1 MAKPSGLAAHV
12 PAAKRYVRVLD
23 RVTTP
28 VAALLDEGLLTEAA
42 TELGLM
48 IEGRFL
54 GGGPNEL
61 ASIIDFA
68 MHELR
73 RDGLTVIERAL
84 FIQPPLHGTPDD
96 LVVRGMVGARFSV
109 FLADG
114 IDATIGMHL
123 YDMLGGPPR
132 FLYDA
137 SFGQPAFLGQRFAG
151 RVLTI
156 GEISLPIGIFLPL
169 DQVAADDILDELL
182 ASFPDREIDDLHDLP
197 PEDRADVTAIIMVAA
212 LEATLWFAERLLRE
226 GGTDPRF
233 DPPDGDGFIE
243 PVPLALPMRKPPS
256 GNPKKIKKR
265 RR

>member
-1 MAKPSGLAAHV
+1 MAKPSSHAANV
-12 PAAKRYVRVLD
+12 PTAKRYARVLD
-23 RVTTP
+23 RVTP
-28 VAALLDEGLLTEAA
+28 PIAALLDESLLNEAA

-61 ASIIDFA
+61 ASVIDFA

-73 RDGLTVIERAL
+73 RDGQTVIERAL
-84 FIQPPLHGTPDD
+84 FIQPPLAGSPDD

-109 FLADG
+109 FLVTG
-114 IDATIGMHL
+114 IDAGIGMRL

-132 FLYDA
+132 FLCDA
-137 SFGQPAFLGQRFAG
+137 SFAQPAFLGQRFAG
-151 RVLTI
+151 RIMTI

-169 DQVAADDILDELL
+169 DQRAADDILNDLL
-182 ASFPDREIDDLHDLP
+182 DSFPDREIDGLHDLP
-197 PEDRADVTAIIMVAA
+197 LADQADVTAIIMVAA
-212 LEATLWFAERLLRE
+212 LEATLWLAERLLRE
-226 GGTDPRF
+226 GGTVPRF

-243 PVPLALPMRKPPS
+243 PVPLALPVREPTK
-256 GNPKKIKKR
+256 GNPKKKKR

>member
-1 MAKPSGLAAHV
+1 MAKPSGHAAHV
-12 PAAKRYVRVLD
+12 PAAKRYVRMLD
-23 RVTTP
+23 RVTPP
-28 VAALLDEGLLTEAA
+28 VAALLDESLLNEAA
-42 TELGLM
+42 AELGLM

-73 RDGLTVIERAL
+73 RDGQTVIERSLDAK
-84 FIQPPLHGTPDD
+84 PPLPGSPDD
-96 LVVRGMVGARFSV
+96 LVLRGMVGSRFSV

-137 SFGQPAFLGQRFAG
+137 SFGQRAFLGQRFAG

-169 DQVAADDILDELL
+169 DQVAANDILDELL
-182 ASFPDREIDDLHDLP
+182 DSFPDREIDDLHDLP
-197 PEDRADVTAIIMVAA
+197 PDDRADVTAIIMVAA
-212 LEATLWFAERLLRE
+212 LEATLWLAEELLRE
-226 GGTDPRF
+226 GETDPRF
-233 DPPDGDGFIE
+233 DPADGDRRSE
-243 PVPLALPMRKPPS
+243 PVALALPVRKPPK
-256 GNPKKIKKR
+256 GNPKKKT
-265 RR
+265 